1 SVLLCISYRSCLLP
15 PFYGPILPQILT
27 LKMDQ
32 VKGGRSL
39 YGRITGLRTM
49 KGEDINYQHWDE
61 DEYKINS
68 VSADKIN

>member
-1 SVLLCISYRSCLLP
+1 
-15 PFYGPILPQILT
+15 
-27 LKMDQ
+27 MDQ